1 LQSIAIFD
9 KQSIA
14 VGVKHGKRIKIQ
26 GRNKQMSTEESI
38 VHQVQR
44 MRDPISRRVFMKL
57 AGAAGIALP
66 AGSAIPIFGQS
77 AHAAPGSKAA
87 TQVATLANDYW
98 AAFIK
103 GFKATA
109 AALKIDDEELY
120 HDNDAAREISQVRGL
135 PTSGVNMLINT
146 VVAAGEVPMIAKL
159 CQENKVYYST
169 IWEIPAW
176 YTPPDVGDYFVAYM
190 TANSTQAGY
199 EVARALFKS
208 IGGEGKVVHI
218 KGLATP
224 TDDARTAGIMKAA
237 KEFPG
242 ITIVGDLRGDW
253 VREKARTVMLS
264 MVTAHPDMKAVFG
277 QNDSMALGALSV
289 LKERGLTNVKV
300 AGIDGLSEGLQEVA
314 KGGQFVATNTS
325 MGPYQAGFAAVLLF
339 DALAGWKPRLPE
351 RLIYTGSLTATAE
364 NAAAID
370 AKIYQSKDL
379 PFDWVKM
386 SRTLHPA
393 DWDPQNKIVPIDPQA
408 HWGSDPTDKAKLN
421 KAYTD
426 ANWKTEY
433 DEVVKL
439 YADHYKTGPFL

>member
-1 LQSIAIFD
+1 
-9 KQSIA
+9 
-14 VGVKHGKRIKIQ
+14 
-26 GRNKQMSTEESI
+26 MSTEESI
-38 VHQVQR
+38 VR
-44 MRDPISRRVFMKL
+44 YSRRINDPVSRRVFMKL
-57 AGAAGIALP
+57 AATAGIALP
-66 AGSAIPIFGQS
+66 ASATLPLFGQ
-77 AHAAPGSKAA
+77 AAYAASPGKAA

-103 GFKATA
+103 GFKATT
-109 AALKIDDEELY
+109 AALKIDDQEMY
-120 HDNDAAREISQVRGL
+120 HDNDAAREISQIRGL

-146 VVAAGEVPMIAKL
+146 VVAAGEVPMIARL

-176 YTPPDVGDYFVAYM
+176 YTPSDVGDYFVAYM

-199 EVARALFKS
+199 EVAKELFKS

-224 TDDARTAGIMKAA
+224 TDDARTAGVMKAA

-242 ITIVGDLRGDW
+242 IKLVGDLRGDW

-339 DALAGWKPRLPE
+339 DALGGWKPRLPE

-370 AKIYQSKDL
+370 AKIYQGKDL

-386 SRTLHPA
+386 SRTLHPT

-408 HWGSDPTDKAKLN
+408 HWGADPTDKAKLN
-421 KAYTD
+421 KAYAD
-426 ANWKTEY
+426 AGWQGELDAVT
-433 DEVVKL
+433 KL
-439 YADHYKTGPFL
+439 YADHYKSGPFL